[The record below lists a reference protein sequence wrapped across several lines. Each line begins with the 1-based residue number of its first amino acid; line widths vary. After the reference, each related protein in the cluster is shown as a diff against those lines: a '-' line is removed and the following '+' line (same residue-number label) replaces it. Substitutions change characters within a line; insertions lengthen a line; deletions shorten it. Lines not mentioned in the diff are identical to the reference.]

1 MTLDVARYRGRFAPS
16 PSGPLHFGSLVAAL
30 GSYLQAKSHGG
41 EWLLRIEDID
51 TTRVQ
56 PGAADSILR
65 TLEQFGLDWDQT
77 ETYQTQRLARYQQI
91 FADLKQQQLIYGCD
105 CSRARIQQLPS
116 GYDGFC
122 RQRQLQHEPLA
133 WRLSA
138 ATTQTKQ
145 TSTAMPQAEV
155 NTHFTDLVFGEIE
168 IPSALC
174 QEDYIIKRRDGLFA
188 YQLVVVVDDLDQQI
202 GQVIRGADLIEM
214 TTRQQALCRR
224 LGQQPPQ
231 YGHLPLAVTAPGQKL
246 SKQNHAADIRQQ
258 PLPASMTAALTLLGH
273 PPPPSLQG
281 ASCQELLH
289 WALAHWQLQNIP
301 QQREVPIQ
309 PLPAAAD

>member
-1 MTLDVARYRGRFAPS
+1 MTIDVARYRGRFAPS

-51 TTRVQ
+51 TSRVQ

-65 TLEQFGLDWDQT
+65 TLEQFGLHWDQT

-91 FADLKQQQLIYGCD
+91 FTDLKQQQLIYGCD
-105 CSRARIQQLPS
+105 CSRARIQHLAA
-116 GYDGFC
+116 GYDGCC
-122 RQRQLQHEPLA
+122 RQRQLQQEPLA
-133 WRLSA
+133 WRLLASPSA
-138 ATTQTKQ
+138 KADLAQIQPHT
-145 TSTAMPQAEV
+145 EV
-155 NTHFTDLVFGEIE
+155 KTHFTDLVFGDIDVSP
-168 IPSALC
+168 ILC
-174 QEDYIIKRRDGLFA
+174 HEDYIIKRRDGLFA

-214 TTRQQALCRR
+214 TPRQQALCQL
-224 LGQQPPQ
+224 LGQQAPQ

-258 PLPASMTAALTLLGH
+258 PVAASMTAALTLLGH
-273 PPPPSLQG
+273 PPPSMLTNAP
-281 ASCQELLH
+281 CHELLS
-289 WALAHWQLQNIP
+289 WALQHWQLQQVP
-301 QQREVPIQ
+301 KQREVIWQ
-309 PLPAAAD
+309 SNRRDG

>member
-51 TTRVQ
+51 TSRVQ

-65 TLEQFGLDWDQT
+65 TLEQFGLYWDQT

-105 CSRARIQQLPS
+105 CSRARIQQLAT

-122 RQRQLQHEPLA
+122 RQRQLQQEPLA
-133 WRLSA
+133 WRLI
-138 ATTQTKQ
+138 
-145 TSTAMPQAEV
+145 STASPASPTDKIGLTGEV
-155 NTHFTDLVFGEIE
+155 ATHFIDLVFGAIQ
-168 IPSALC
+168 IPTSIC
-174 QEDYIIKRRDGLFA
+174 REDYSIKRRDGLFA

-214 TTRQQALCRR
+214 TTRQQALCQL
-224 LGQQPPQ
+224 LGRQAPQ

-246 SKQNHAADIRQQ
+246 SKQNHAADISQQ
-258 PLPASMTAALTLLGH
+258 PVAASMSAALTLLGH
-273 PPPPSLQG
+273 PPPQSLQG
-281 ASCQELLH
+281 ASCQELLN
-289 WALAHWQLQNIP
+289 WALAHWQLTQVP
-301 QQREVPIQ
+301 RQREVMLS
-309 PLPAAAD
+309 LPAN